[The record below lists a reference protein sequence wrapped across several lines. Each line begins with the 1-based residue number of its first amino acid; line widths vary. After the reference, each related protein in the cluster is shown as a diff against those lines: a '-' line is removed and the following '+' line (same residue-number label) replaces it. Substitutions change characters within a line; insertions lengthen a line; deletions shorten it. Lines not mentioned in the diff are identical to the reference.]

1 MFMAKAK
8 IEDIVKDLA
17 APIVQKYS
25 YELVDVEFIKEGANW
40 YLRVY
45 IDKQDGITIDDCE
58 IVSKELSKKLDEID
72 PIKQSYFLEVSSPG
86 LDRPL
91 KKESDFE
98 KFKGETVE
106 VKLYKPLEGKKLFD
120 GKLVGLIDGRVVI
133 KREKAGT
140 MEFERENIA
149 VVRRS
154 VDFKIK

>member
-1 MFMAKAK
+1 MAKAK